1 MTHRRYRLDY
11 DWLWTDPPHND
22 GTPATVR
29 LVVADGKRIKA
40 AAAVEAWLA
49 SLPKLGEN
57 TYGRGGWTVRLV
69 RTPSEEEKSDGV
81 TEKRPGD
88 NCADRVCLD
97 LSSGGE
103 DVLDGIEAATAEAYE
118 QVIRNTDL
126 SVSWE
131 QLPTR

>member
-1 MTHRRYRLDY
+1 M
-11 DWLWTDPPHND
+11 
-22 GTPATVR
+22 
-29 LVVADGKRIKA
+29 I
-40 AAAVEAWLA
+40 
-49 SLPKLGEN
+49 
-57 TYGRGGWTVRLV
+57 
-69 RTPSEEEKSDGV
+69 
-81 TEKRPGD
+81 EKRPGD

-126 SVSWE
+126 LVSWE